1 MVYSIGMKTTL
12 DLSDALLLRAK
23 ALAKTERTTLRN
35 LTEEG
40 LSRVLA
46 ERESRGSVKLR
57 PVTFKGNGLT
67 SEFEQAAWPDFRD
80 AAYGLE
86 RG

>member
-1 MVYSIGMKTTL
+1 MKTTL

-46 ERESRGSVKLR
+46 ERESRGSVKLK

-67 SEFEQAAWPDFRD
+67 PEFEQAAWSEIRD
-80 AAYGLE
+80 AAYGME